1 MKVWIALL
9 SAILNIY
16 LTSAQT
22 YDTLI
27 GDSAHQVRS
36 QVHNLNGTQFI
47 YSKPTVFTFLKNIPK
62 TFASGAKESFHKK
75 SLPALGIIAGSTALL
90 VLVDQSLSDKTQQFS
105 RFIGLDYSRRYIN
118 LIQFKL
124 GNQPVNVY
132 QAPDNFNT
140 ALYSVGEGWP
150 AVLISI
156 GMLTHGAIK
165 NDYRSLSTASQIM
178 QANITVGITTQ
189 ILKRITG
196 RESPFAASQPGG
208 KWSPVTALSTYQKSV
223 SHYDAFPSGHMTTM
237 MSTITVLALNYPEKK
252 WIRPIGYAIMTI
264 VGFSMV
270 NNGVHWM
277 SDYPLAIG
285 IGYVVGKVTVKM
297 NRVVKESDKRK

>member
-1 MKVWIALL
+1 MKVWIASLF
-9 SAILNIY
+9 AILNTY
-16 LTSAQT
+16 TSLAQA

-27 GDSAHQVRS
+27 GDSAHQVKG
-36 QVHNLNGTQFI
+36 QVYHLAGTQFI
-47 YSKPTVFTFLKNIPK
+47 YPKPTVFTFLKNIPG
-62 TFASGAKESFHKK
+62 TFAHGAKESFKKK
-75 SLPALGIIAGSTALL
+75 SIPAWGVIVGSTAALL
-90 VLVDQSLSDKTQQFS
+90 IVDQSLSDKTQQFS

-124 GNQPVNVY
+124 GSKPVNVY

-140 ALYSVGEGWP
+140 ALYSAGEGWP
-150 AVLISI
+150 AVLISL

-165 NDYRSLSTASQIM
+165 NDYRSLSTAGQIM

-196 RESPFAASQPGG
+196 RESPFAASQSGG
-208 KWSPVTALSTYQKSV
+208 KWSPVPPLSTYQKSV
-223 SHYDAFPSGHMTTM
+223 SRYDAFPSGHMTTM
-237 MSTITVLALNYPEKK
+237 MSTITVLAMNYPEKK
-252 WIRPIGYAIMTI
+252 WIRPIGYTVMTI

-270 NNGVHWM
+270 NNGVHWA

-297 NRVVKESDKRK
+297 NRIMKESGKRK

>member
-1 MKVWIALL
+1 MKGWIALL
-9 SAILNIY
+9 FAILNTY
-16 LTSAQT
+16 LSSAQT

-27 GDSAHQVRS
+27 GDSAHQVKS
-36 QVHNLNGTQFI
+36 QVHHLNGTQFI
-47 YSKPTVFTFLKNIPK
+47 YPKPAVFTFLKNIPK
-62 TFASGAKESFHKK
+62 TFAHGAKESFQKK
-75 SLPALGIIAGSTALL
+75 SLPAWGIIVGSTAVF
-90 VLVDQSLSDKTQQFS
+90 VLVDQSFSDKTQQFS

-124 GNQPVNVY
+124 GNKPVNVY

-150 AVLISI
+150 AVLISM

-196 RESPFAASQPGG
+196 RESPFASSQSGG
-208 KWSPVTALSTYQKSV
+208 KWSPLTSPQTYQKNV
-223 SHYDAFPSGHMTTM
+223 AHYDAFPSGHMTTV
-237 MSTITVLALNYPEKK
+237 MSTITVLAMNYPEKK
-252 WIRPIGYAIMTI
+252 WIRPVGYTVMMI

-297 NRVVKESDKRK
+297 NRFLKESGKRM